1 MGSVLGTLFG
11 LAIIAAAFGW
21 YVKQDEEQ
29 ARLAEISAKTQ
40 LTRAATTLAEKELQH
55 GTLKKNYDIQR
66 KIYDSNQKIQELRSV
81 VKELEEAI
89 TTQQQAYQGIVESRR
104 NNVRGQ
110 VIEHLVLEDG
120 TEYRNAKIMN
130 FDDTYLSIL
139 TEQGVMKVKARELPE
154 HLKEFFRLDLIQPEY
169 QLSAAFSSGSPE
181 SAASTSSGH
190 FVYTA
195 TPSWGAAAGSSDK
208 EKELGENIMAI
219 DKRISLLERAKAAP
233 LAGFDAN
240 LRVGSAAHRH
250 RKKVRDRGF
259 DNEIASLKASRRSM
273 EQQRTQLLRAR

>member
-21 YVKQDEEQ
+21 YIKQDEEQ

-81 VKELEEAI
+81 VKELEETIA
-89 TTQQQAYQGIVESRR
+89 TQRQAYQGIVESRR

-110 VIEHLVLEDG
+110 VIEHLVLGDG

-130 FDDTYLSIL
+130 FDDTYLSLL
-139 TEQGVMKVKARELPE
+139 TEQGVMKVKARDLPE

-169 QLSAAFSSGSPE
+169 QLAAAPFSSGSPE
-181 SAASTSSGH
+181 SAASASAGH

-195 TPSWGAAAGSSDK
+195 TTSWGAATGSSSDK
-208 EKELGENIMAI
+208 QKELT
-219 DKRISLLERAKAAP
+219 D
-233 LAGFDAN
+233 
-240 LRVGSAAHRH
+240 
-250 RKKVRDRGF
+250 
-259 DNEIASLKASRRSM
+259 
-273 EQQRTQLLRAR
+273 